1 MGFPLIIGLIVL
13 GAAAYFGLLTGVMN
27 AVTTL
32 GNSNTSAFRRSTP
45 SANEATYHVT
55 PARPSRGA
63 IVAIGIGLLLIY
75 QFPGFWIVGL
85 LPLVIGLVVMLVGAR
100 HRRRSTIRIAGDV
113 LFCGKKQ
120 WPLADIA
127 DLQVRAGSRFNTDDP
142 GQAIYTTPVGG
153 QVLGGK
159 SSSVLMTK
167 ALARRV
173 VERSYLVTLRA
184 RQGSKEQVLAGGLT
198 PECARS
204 LADDLASDI
213 AARGFAGPSRA

>member
-1 MGFPLIIGLIVL
+1 MGFPLIIAIIVL
-13 GAAAYFGLLTGVMN
+13 GAAAYLGLLTGVMN

-32 GNSNTSAFRRSTP
+32 GNSTTSAFLRSTP

-55 PARPSRGA
+55 PARSSRGA
-63 IVAIGIGLLLIY
+63 IIAIGIGLLLIY

-85 LPLVIGLVVMLVGAR
+85 LPLVMGLMVLMVGAR
-100 HRRRSTIRIAGDV
+100 HRRRSTIRIAGDLLV
-113 LFCGKKQ
+113 CGKQQ

-127 DLQVRAGSRFNTDDP
+127 GLHVRAGSRFNTDDP

-159 SSSVLMTK
+159 SSSVLFTK

-173 VERSYLVTLRA
+173 VERSYQVTLRT

-213 AARGFAGPSRA
+213 VARGFTAPARS